1 MTERKPG
8 IGEDWLS
15 FWTGFAV
22 FLLSL
27 GVFLGADLLG
37 FGAKVGTWTD
47 LSKAIVPVSASFQW
61 MPAWLSVLATYLF
74 LGLVVGIGNW
84 FLGGNP
90 RKFALAFTLV
100 FALSFACWVLGNY
113 ANIAATTPAEFKKFG
128 IGWSLKLTGEA
139 GFVLALLAGLLIGN
153 FLPKLAGLMK
163 EALKPELFVKAAI
176 VLMGAGVGIKAL
188 ENSSLAWGIMF
199 RGFCAIVEAYL
210 IYWAVIYFIARKY
223 FKFSREW
230 AAPLASGISICGV
243 SAAIATGGAIR
254 ARPIV
259 PIMVSSLVVVFAVVE
274 LLLLPF
280 LAQTF
285 LWQEPLVA
293 GAWMGLAV
301 KTDGAATAAG
311 AITDALIL
319 AKAAGHG
326 IVYEKDWILN
336 TATSIKVFIDI
347 FIGIWAFVLAYIWA
361 KYIEK
366 RAGDKVRAI
375 EIWQR
380 FPKFIIGYALT
391 FGLFLALGLAFPA
404 LIKTETVV
412 PVTQEVKVT
421 DPATGN
427 ERLEK
432 VPVLKEV
439 SRVDPATGNATLV
452 AVPEMR
458 KEVKAGPAKNAVDAA
473 NIFRVLFFCLTFFTI
488 GVVSNFKKLWE
499 EGIGKLAAVYVVGL
513 FGFIIW
519 FGLVISWVF
528 FGGVYPPV
536 VHP

>member
-1 MTERKPG
+1 M
-8 IGEDWLS
+8 
-15 FWTGFAV
+15 AV
-22 FLLSL
+22 FVLSL
-27 GVFLGADLLG
+27 GVFFGVDLLG

-47 LSKAIVPVSASFQW
+47 LSKAITPVGASFKW
-61 MPAWLSVLATYLF
+61 MSGWLAVLSTYLCM
-74 LGLVVGIGNW
+74 GLLLGIGNW
-84 FLGGNP
+84 LLGGNP
-90 RKFALAFTLV
+90 RKFFIAFTLA
-100 FALSFACWVLGNY
+100 FAISFACWVLGNH
-113 ANIAATTPAEFKKFG
+113 ANIAATTPAELQKFG
-128 IGWSLKLTGEA
+128 ITWSLKLTGEA
-139 GFVLALLAGLLIGN
+139 GLVLALLAGLLIGN
-153 FLPKLAGLMK
+153 FFPRLAALLQ
-163 EALKPELFVKAAI
+163 EAVKPELFVKAAI
-176 VLMGAGVGIKAL
+176 VIMGAGVGIKAL
-188 ENSSLAWGIMF
+188 ENSSLAWGILF

-210 IYWAVIYFIARKY
+210 IYWAVIYYIARKY

-254 ARPIV
+254 ARPMV

-280 LAQTF
+280 VAQTF
-285 LWQEPLVA
+285 LWKEPLVA

-319 AKAAGHG
+319 AKAAGNG
-326 IVYEKDWILN
+326 IIYEKDWILN

-361 KYIEK
+361 NHIEK
-366 RAGDKVRAI
+366 RDGDKVRAI

-380 FPKFIIGYALT
+380 FPKFIIGYVLT
-391 FGLFLALGLAFPA
+391 FGLFLTLGLACPA
-404 LIKTETVV
+404 FVKTESLV
-412 PVTQEVKVT
+412 PLTKEVQVN
-421 DPATGN
+421 DPLTGKL
-427 ERLEK
+427 RLDK
-432 VPVLKEV
+432 VPVMKQV
-439 SRVDPATGNATLV
+439 SEVDPATGMATLV
-452 AVPEMR
+452 SVPVMK
-458 KEVKAGPAKNAVDAA
+458 KEIKAGAAKSSTDQA

-488 GVVSNFKKLWE
+488 GVISNFRKLWE
-499 EGIGKLAAVYVVGL
+499 EGIGRLAAVYAAGL

-528 FGGVYPPV
+528 FGGVHPPL